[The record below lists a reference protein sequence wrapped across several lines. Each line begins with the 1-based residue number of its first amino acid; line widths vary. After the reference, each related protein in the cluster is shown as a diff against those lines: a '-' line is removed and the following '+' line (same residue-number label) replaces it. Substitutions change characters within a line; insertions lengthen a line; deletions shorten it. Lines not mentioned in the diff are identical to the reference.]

1 MIKNTNFHMKDLC
14 WEEKNYF
21 GLLYFAKIFTLCTGK
36 TMNEMIKIFE
46 PDLHLL
52 KGCGYLL
59 ATSVLQRDVA
69 EFASKYNIKIDW
81 EKFFKIDKMEVVK
94 EINVLFY
101 EIFFKN
107 IEKDNVKLYEYK
119 RDINDFLENGLCEYY
134 NVKF

>member
-36 TMNEMIKIFE
+36 TMNEI

-69 EFASKYNIKIDW
+69 EFASKYNIKIDL
-81 EKFFKIDKMEVVK
+81 EK
-94 EINVLFY
+94 
-101 EIFFKN
+101 IF
-107 IEKDNVKLYEYK
+107 
-119 RDINDFLENGLCEYY
+119 
-134 NVKF
+134 